1 MSLPSLKNRDTKNK
15 VKQSNLEDVNQVW
28 FRSSLNTSDSK
39 KKLPTHNILK
49 KPPVAIFLW
58 LLAGI
63 TSASPFVLYPFL
75 SREKVSAT
83 PILIPPT
90 NNYTPTTPEVQAS
103 MLTVGNG
110 EVLAN
115 AILRHMPDLQGVY
128 SAVNTLGNH
137 YNLRRIPVGQEVI
150 ITYQTHAEDQS
161 KTLASVTITAPKTFQ
176 TTQVFRNPNN
186 EFSVKQFD
194 EYISQ
199 SNKTISGSIE
209 SSLYLSGL
217 QAGAPANKLVEMF
230 DLFAFSVDFQRDIH
244 PGNEFDLVFEEYS
257 NSNDE
262 FIRAGNILAARLKL
276 SSGTFESFRYEYAP
290 GEVDYFD
297 RNGSSVQKALLL
309 MPVQGGRLTSGY
321 SARVNPVYGY
331 SEFHPALDFAAPM
344 GTPIMS
350 AGNGVVIHRGWDPKG
365 YGNYVKV
372 QHSNGLMTLYAHMSA
387 FAASAPVGAKVRQ
400 GQTIGYVGS
409 TGMSTGPHVHYEI
422 WVNGQRKNPAIIVR
436 TMSSGITLK
445 GEELQQFKEHIHAV
459 EEYFHQPDSPK

>member
-1 MSLPSLKNRDTKNK
+1 MALPSLKNRDTKNK
-15 VKQSNLEDVNQVW
+15 TRQTHLENVNQVW
-28 FRSSLNTSDSK
+28 FRSSLNASEIK
-39 KKLPTHNILK
+39 VRKQPAYNILK
-49 KPPVAIFLW
+49 NPPIAIFLW
-58 LLAGI
+58 LIAAI
-63 TSASPFVLYPFL
+63 ASASPFILYPFL

-83 PILIPPT
+83 PILTPPARSSSQSF
-90 NNYTPTTPEVQAS
+90 PEVQAS
-103 MLTVGNG
+103 MLTMGNG

-115 AILRHMPDLQGVY
+115 AILRHMPDLEGVY
-128 SAVNTLGNH
+128 AAVNTLGNH

-150 ITYQTHAEDQS
+150 ITYQTNTDNQS
-161 KTLASVTITAPKTFQ
+161 KTLESVTITAPKTYQ

-186 EFSVKQFD
+186 EFSIKQFD

-199 SNKTISGSIE
+199 TNRTISGSIE

-217 QAGAPANKLVEMF
+217 QSGAPANKLIEMF

-244 PGNEFDLVFEEYS
+244 PGNRFDLVFEEYS
-257 NSNDE
+257 NSNGE
-262 FIRAGNILAARLKL
+262 VIRAGNILAARLEL
-276 SSGTFESFRYEYAP
+276 NSGTFESFRYEYEP

-297 RNGSSVQKALLL
+297 RKGSSVQKALFL

-350 AGNGVVIHRGWDPKG
+350 AGNGIVIHRGWDPKG

-372 QHSNGLMTLYAHMSA
+372 QHSNGLMTLYAHMSS

-409 TGMSTGPHVHYEI
+409 TGMSTGPHVHYEV
-422 WVNGQRKNPAIIVR
+422 WVNGQRKNPATVVR

-445 GEELQQFKEHIHAV
+445 GEQLEQFKEHVHAV
-459 EEYFHQPDSPK
+459 EQYFNQSDSK